1 METGPDT
8 CMPPCKGLDIEEASI
23 TQLQQWLQ
31 VGRFTSADLAE
42 CYLERTKRVNGV
54 LKAVIEPNP
63 DALDIARERDRER
76 QCGSVRGP
84 LHGIPFLV
92 KDNIATKDKMQTT
105 AGSTMLIGAEV
116 PEDSQV
122 VKLLR
127 EAGAVLLGH
136 ANMSEW
142 ASMRA
147 TYYAE
152 AYSSRGG
159 QSRNPYNLAENP
171 GGSSSG
177 PAAAV
182 AANMCAFSLGTE
194 TDSSIILPADRNGV
208 VGIKP
213 TVGLT
218 SREGVIPESHNLDT
232 VGAFGRTVADTA
244 IVLDAMCQ
252 PPKDFIS
259 QVVGIDALKGARFGM
274 PLKRIWEKAFLD
286 ESARTQYQSLQT
298 LISRLRSSGAEVM
311 QVEIPS
317 AEGHPEQSEYTV
329 VKVDFYNDLKKYLAG
344 LIVNPN
350 HIRSLEDVVE
360 YNIRHTEREGGV
372 PGTHPAWPTGQD
384 SFDKSLAT
392 KGVEDETYKS
402 ALSFIRQKT
411 RDEGIDA
418 ALKCEGKPFDGLLVP
433 VQADGGVAVQIAAQA
448 GYPMITIP
456 VDVGDD
462 GVPFGLA
469 IIQTAFKEDKLI
481 KYGAAIEAVVGG
493 RPRPTFRNIH
503 ADNWI
508 LAVYDLIEYFTKTY
522 LRRRLSRSP
531 LGQGRRYEIGWSWV
545 EAKEDPDILPYVKPG
560 VFISSILEWK
570 IY

>member
-1 METGPDT
+1 MDTGPDT
-8 CMPPCKGLDIEEASI
+8 CMPPCKGVDIEEASI

-31 VGRFTSADLAE
+31 DGRFTAADLAE
-42 CYLERTKRVNGV
+42 CYLERTRRVNGV
-54 LKAVIEPNP
+54 LKAVIELNP
-63 DALDIARERDRER
+63 DALDIARERDNER
-76 QCGSVRGP
+76 KCGSIRGP

-105 AGSTMLIGAEV
+105 AGSTMLIGAKV
-116 PEDSQV
+116 PEDAQV

-182 AANMCAFSLGTE
+182 ASNMCAFSLGTE
-194 TDSSIILPADRNGV
+194 TDSSVILPADRNGV

-232 VGAFGRTVADTA
+232 VGAFGRTVADA
-244 IVLDAMCQ
+244 AMVLDAICH
-252 PPKDFIS
+252 PPRDFIT
-259 QVVGIDALKGARFGM
+259 QVVGIEALKGARFGM
-274 PLKRIWEKAFLD
+274 PWKRIWEKAALD
-286 ESARTQYQSLQT
+286 QSASTQYQSLQA
-298 LISRLRSSGAEVM
+298 LINRLRASGAEVI
-311 QVEIPS
+311 QVEVPS
-317 AEGHPEQSEYTV
+317 AEGMIPLDGGWDWDYPSKIGHPEQSEYTV

-344 LIVNPN
+344 LTMNPN
-350 HIRSLEDVVE
+350 NIRSLEDIVE
-360 YNIRHTEREGGV
+360 YNIKHTEREGGV

-384 SFDKSLAT
+384 SFEKSLAS
-392 KGVEDETYKS
+392 KGVEDETYES

-411 RDEGIDA
+411 REEGIDA
-418 ALKCEGKPFDGLLVP
+418 ALSYDGKPLDGLLVP

-456 VDVGDD
+456 VNIGDD
-462 GVPFGLA
+462 DVPFGLA
-469 IIQTAFKEDKLI
+469 IIQTAFKDDKLV
-481 KYGAAIEAVVGG
+481 KYGAAIEAVVNG

-503 ADNWI
+503 ADNWM
-508 LAVYDLIEYFTKTY
+508 
-522 LRRRLSRSP
+522 
-531 LGQGRRYEIGWSWV
+531 
-545 EAKEDPDILPYVKPG
+545 YVG
-560 VFISSILEWK
+560 VPPEEEKDSTT
-570 IY
+570 

>member
-1 METGPDT
+1 MDTGPDT
-8 CMPPCKGLDIEEASI
+8 RMPTCRGVDIEEASI
-23 TQLQQWLQ
+23 TQLQRWLQ
-31 VGRFTSADLAE
+31 DGRFSAADLTE
-42 CYLERTKRVNGV
+42 CYLERTRRINGV
-54 LKAVIEPNP
+54 LRAVIELNP
-63 DALDIARERDRER
+63 DAVDIARERDGER
-76 QCGSVRGP
+76 QRGFLRSP

-116 PEDSQV
+116 PEDAEV

-136 ANMSEW
+136 ANLSEW

-159 QSRNPYNLAENP
+159 QSRNPYDLAENP
-171 GGSSSG
+171 GGSSCG

-194 TDSSIILPADRNGV
+194 TDSSVILPADRNGV

-232 VGAFGRTVADTA
+232 VACELGGEKWLTRSYS
-244 IVLDAMCQ
+244 
-252 PPKDFIS
+252 DFIT
-259 QVVGIDALKGARFGM
+259 QLVGLKNWKGSRFGM
-274 PLKRIWEKAFLD
+274 PWKRVWEKAALD
-286 ESARTQYQSLQT
+286 KSARTQYQSLQA
-298 LISRLRSSGAEVM
+298 LIDRLRAAGAEVI

-317 AEGHPEQSEYTV
+317 AEGHPEHSEYTV
-329 VKVDFYNDLKKYLAG
+329 VKVDFYNDVKKYLAG
-344 LIVNPN
+344 LTINPN
-350 HIRSLEDVVE
+350 NIRSLEDVVE
-360 YNIRHTEREGGV
+360 YNIKHTEREGGV

-384 SFDKSLAT
+384 SFEKSLAS
-392 KGVEDETYKS
+392 KGIEDETYKS

-411 RDEGIDA
+411 REEGIDA
-418 ALKCEGKPFDGLLVP
+418 ALCHEGKPLDGLLVP

-448 GYPMITIP
+448 GYAMITIP

-469 IIQTAFKEDKLI
+469 IIQTAFEDDKLV

-503 ADNWI
+503 ADNWMYVGVPPDEKNEP
-508 LAVYDLIEYFTKTY
+508 A
-522 LRRRLSRSP
+522 SRA
-531 LGQGRRYEIGWSWV
+531 R
-545 EAKEDPDILPYVKPG
+545 
-560 VFISSILEWK
+560 
-570 IY
+570 

>member
-1 METGPDT
+1 MLPREDKEG
-8 CMPPCKGLDIEEASI
+8 
-23 TQLQQWLQ
+23 QWCFK
-31 VGRFTSADLAE
+31 VSR
-42 CYLERTKRVNGV
+42 LEVNV
-54 LKAVIEPNP
+54 IQRRALMWAVRRAVIEPNP
-63 DALDIARERDRER
+63 DALDIARERDSER

-259 QVVGIDALKGARFGM
+259 QVVGIGALKGARFGM
-274 PLKRIWEKAFLD
+274 PWKRIWEKAFLD

-298 LISRLRSSGAEVM
+298 LISRLRSSGAEVI
-311 QVEIPS
+311 QVDIPS
-317 AEGHPEQSEYTV
+317 AEGMVPLDGGWDWDYPSKIGHPEQSEYTV

-344 LIVNPN
+344 LTANPN
-350 HIRSLEDVVE
+350 NIRSLEDVVE
-360 YNIRHTEREGGV
+360 YNIKHTEREGGV
-372 PGTHPAWPTGQD
+372 PCTHPAWPTGQD

-503 ADNWI
+503 ADNWMY
-508 LAVYDLIEYFTKTY
+508 VGVPPEK
-522 LRRRLSRSP
+522 R
-531 LGQGRRYEIGWSWV
+531 
-545 EAKEDPDILPYVKPG
+545 KESAP
-560 VFISSILEWK
+560 
-570 IY
+570 

>member
-1 METGPDT
+1 MARPTVGGLG
-8 CMPPCKGLDIEEASI
+8 KGVDIEEASI
-23 TQLQQWLQ
+23 SQLQQWLRD
-31 VGRFTSADLAE
+31 GRFTAADLTE
-42 CYLERTKRVNGV
+42 CYLERVRRVNGV
-54 LKAVIEPNP
+54 LKAVIELNP
-63 DALDIARERDRER
+63 DALDIAHERDSERERD
-76 QCGSVRGP
+76 SVRGP

-116 PEDSQV
+116 PEDAQV

-127 EAGAVLLGH
+127 QAGAVLLGH

-147 TYYAE
+147 SYYAE

-177 PAAAV
+177 PAASV
-182 AANMCAFSLGTE
+182 ASNMCAFSLGTE
-194 TDSSIILPADRNGV
+194 TDSSVILPADRNGV

-232 VGAFGRTVADTA
+232 VGAFGRTVADAA
-244 IVLDAMCQ
+244 IVLDAMCC
-252 PPKDFIS
+252 PPGGFAAE
-259 QVVGIDALKGARFGM
+259 VVGIGALKGARFGM
-274 PLKRIWEKAFLD
+274 PWKRVWEKASLD
-286 ESARTQYQSLQT
+286 ESAKAQYQSLLA
-298 LISRLRSSGAEVM
+298 LIDRLRASGADVM

-317 AEGHPEQSEYTV
+317 AEGHPEHSEYTV
-329 VKVDFYNDLKKYLAG
+329 VKVDFYNDLKKYLEG
-344 LIVNPN
+344 LTVNPN
-350 HIRSLEDVVE
+350 NIRSLEDVVE
-360 YNIRHTEREGGV
+360 YNIKHTEREGGV

-384 SFDKSLAT
+384 SFDKSLAS
-392 KGVEDETYKS
+392 KGVEDEIYKS
-402 ALSFIRQKT
+402 ALRFIHQKT

-418 ALKCEGKPFDGLLVP
+418 ALGYEGKLLDGLLVP
-433 VQADGGVAVQIAAQA
+433 VQADGGVATQIAAQA

-469 IIQTAFKEDKLI
+469 IIQTAFQDEKLI
-481 KYGAAIEAVVGG
+481 KYGAAIEAVVCG
-493 RPRPTFRNIH
+493 RPLPTFRNIH
-503 ADNWI
+503 ANNWM
-508 LAVYDLIEYFTKTY
+508 
-522 LRRRLSRSP
+522 
-531 LGQGRRYEIGWSWV
+531 
-545 EAKEDPDILPYVKPG
+545 YVG
-560 VFISSILEWK
+560 VPPQEKSEPAP
-570 IY
+570 

>member
-1 METGPDT
+1 MDTEPDT
-8 CMPPCKGLDIEEASI
+8 HMPPCRGVDIEEASI
-23 TQLQQWLQ
+23 SQLQQWMQ
-31 VGRFTSADLAE
+31 DGRFTAADLTE
-42 CYLERTKRVNGV
+42 CYLERARRVDGV
-54 LKAVIEPNP
+54 LKLARPKRTSFVQRRTLMWTVPRAVIEPNP
-63 DALDIARERDRER
+63 DALDIARERDSERER
-76 QCGSVRGP
+76 GAVRGP

-116 PEDSQV
+116 PEDAQV

-127 EAGAVLLGH
+127 RAGAVLLGH

-177 PAAAV
+177 PAASV
-182 AANMCAFSLGTE
+182 ASNMCAFSLGTE
-194 TDSSIILPADRNGV
+194 TDSSVILPADRNGV

-232 VGAFGRTVADTA
+232 VGAFGRTVADAA
-244 IVLDAMCQ
+244 IVLDAMCH
-252 PPKDFIS
+252 PPGGFAA
-259 QVVGIDALKGARFGM
+259 QVVGIGALKGARFGM
-274 PLKRIWEKAFLD
+274 PWKRVWEKASLD
-286 ESARTQYQSLQT
+286 ESAKAQYQSLLA
-298 LISRLRSSGAEVM
+298 LIDRLRASGADVI

-317 AEGHPEQSEYTV
+317 AEGMVPLDGGWDWDYPSKIGHPEHSEYTV

-344 LIVNPN
+344 LTVSPN
-350 HIRSLEDVVE
+350 NIRSLEDVVE
-360 YNIRHTEREGGV
+360 YNIKHTEREGGV

-384 SFDKSLAT
+384 SFDKSLAS
-392 KGVEDETYKS
+392 KGVEDGIYKS
-402 ALSFIRQKT
+402 ALRFIHQKT

-418 ALKCEGKPFDGLLVP
+418 ALSYEGKLLDGLLVP
-433 VQADGGVAVQIAAQA
+433 VQADDGVAMQIAAQA

-462 GVPFGLA
+462 GVPFGIA
-469 IIQTAFKEDKLI
+469 IIQTAFKDDKLI
-481 KYGAAIEAVVGG
+481 KYGAAIEAVGGG
-493 RPRPTFRNIH
+493 RPLPTFRNIH
-503 ADNWI
+503 ADNWM
-508 LAVYDLIEYFTKTY
+508 
-522 LRRRLSRSP
+522 
-531 LGQGRRYEIGWSWV
+531 
-545 EAKEDPDILPYVKPG
+545 YVG
-560 VFISSILEWK
+560 VPPQEKSESAS
-570 IY
+570 